1 MSRYRITGAH
11 FPSMTLHSGGPSLF
25 LIEAA
30 ATIVTIGL
38 ALLVPAIVR
47 HGLNHDPP
55 RISAYRAIK
64 SEP

>member
-1 MSRYRITGAH
+1 
-11 FPSMTLHSGGPSLF
+11 MTLHSGGPSLF